1 MAKFG
6 VGQSVRRVEDQRF
19 ITGTGRYTD
28 DISLDNQAYGVAV
41 RSPEAHARIRRIDA
55 DAAKAAPGVLANDT
69 DPDNDRLTIVSV
81 TQGAR
86 GTVTIENGR
95 VRYVAREGYVGPDQF
110 TYTISDGRG
119 GMATAIVYIDVR
131 DC

>member
-1 MAKFG
+1 MNRMPVANFDIART
-6 VGQSVRRVEDQRF
+6 VL
-19 ITGTGRYTD
+19 TD
-28 DISLDNQAYGVAV
+28 PVV
-41 RSPEAHARIRRIDA
+41 ID
-55 DAAKAAPGVLANDT
+55 VLANDT

-95 VRYVAREGYVGPDQF
+95 IRYVAVAGYVGPDQF